1 MTSRAKKLLI
11 ISQVFLPDPAS
22 VGQHMG
28 DVALA
33 MRRRG
38 HEVFVYAS
46 NRGYEDPKRKYAA
59 HEFIEGVE
67 IRRLPLSSFG
77 KASIFKRLIGTVSF
91 MLQCFFVALTSR
103 GVDGILFS
111 TSPPMVG
118 FVVTLAAKLRGIPTA
133 YWAMDLNPDQLI
145 ALKKIKP
152 HGLPARFLS
161 GINRF
166 ILRNTSLV
174 IALDRFMAERLQ
186 RYTRI
191 DSKLLVLPPWPHE
204 TVIEDVP
211 AETNP
216 FRKTHGLCGKFVVMY
231 SGNHSPSNPLAT
243 LLRATLRFRDDDRVR
258 FLFVGGGLGKRE
270 VESFIKEHDLT
281 NAFSLPYQPLAE
293 LRYSLSAADVHV
305 VSLGSDMVGV
315 IHPCKVYGAMAVS
328 RPVLFFGPKPSHIAD
343 LLDEHFFGWEVAHG
357 DVDRAEKA
365 IRSAMQLPPA
375 ELKQVG
381 CTGLGL
387 LQQRLSQ
394 DYLCTRFCEALELRL
409 QLGSPAVESSAK
421 ETAACEPSFA

>member
-1 MTSRAKKLLI
+1 
-11 ISQVFLPDPAS
+11 
-22 VGQHMG
+22 
-28 DVALA
+28 VA
-33 MRRRG
+33 
-38 HEVFVYAS
+38 
-46 NRGYEDPKRKYAA
+46 
-59 HEFIEGVE
+59 
-67 IRRLPLSSFG
+67 
-77 KASIFKRLIGTVSF
+77 
-91 MLQCFFVALTSR
+91 
-103 GVDGILFS
+103 GILFS

-133 YWAMDLNPDQLI
+133 YWAMDLNPDQLV

-152 HGLPARFLS
+152 YGLAARTLS

-186 RYTRI
+186 RYTWI

-204 TVIEDVP
+204 TFIEDVP

-216 FRKTHGLCGKFVVMY
+216 FRKAHGLCGKFVVMY

-243 LLRATLRFRDDDRVR
+243 LLQAALRFRDDDRTR

-270 VESFIKEHDLT
+270 VESFIKEHNLN
-281 NAFSLPYQPLAE
+281 NALSLPYQPLAD

-305 VSLGSDMVGV
+305 VSLGSDMVGI

-343 LLDEHFFGWEVAHG
+343 LLDEDFFGWDVTHG

-365 IRSAMQLPPA
+365 IRSAMSLSPA

-381 CTGLGL
+381 RAGLAL

-394 DYLCTRFCEALELRL
+394 DYLCTRFCEALERRL
-409 QLGSPAVESSAK
+409 QLGSPALDSAAK
-421 ETAACEPSFA
+421 ETSACEPSFA